1 VADRYFE
8 AEEPIPA
15 YAFDASD
22 LWVECEF
29 NSRMVGHIRRVSW
42 ALAEYLG
49 ANSAAELEGLTDRE
63 FAGHEPENLL
73 MVRQL
78 IEGRIPA
85 GQNLLWLRH
94 CKTRERVWFHM
105 RVTLMQGTCVEARLL
120 SVEAEEMNPRPLQQP
135 IWVPLPAAYG
145 PAPRELARMEMLA
158 ATAQAAAAKVEDR
171 LARVPELIEEVAI
184 KLLERRGLPLKEEDR
199 PPARERESSPT
210 KYPTD
215 HGEFEAACHHAFDVI
230 GDIPDAD
237 PSMINVA
244 LNWFPMPIATNTLR
258 AGMRFHRYVPE
269 VGRRDYARVLKKL
282 YNEYHHLLDVA
293 AAFVAVATA
302 CGHLHQV
309 MPFTVKAFAAVA
321 PHISH
326 HL

>member
-1 VADRYFE
+1 VADRSFE

-29 NSRMVGHIRRVSW
+29 NGRMTGHIRRVSW

-49 ANSAAELEGLTDRE
+49 TSAAELEGLTDRE

-94 CKTRERVWFHM
+94 RKTRDRVWFHM
-105 RVTLMQGTCVEARLL
+105 RATLIQGTCLEARLL
-120 SVEAEEMNPRPLQQP
+120 PVAAEEMDPRRLQQP
-135 IWVPLPAAYG
+135 IWMPLPAAYG
-145 PAPRELARMEMLA
+145 PSPQELARLEMIA
-158 ATAQAAAAKVEDR
+158 TTAQAAAARVEDR
-171 LARVPELIEEVAI
+171 LAHVPELIEEVTI
-184 KLLERRGLPLKEEDR
+184 KLLEQRGLPLKEEDR
-199 PPARERESSPT
+199 PSSRERESSPT

-215 HGEFEAACHHAFDVI
+215 PAEFEADLHHAFDVI
-230 GDIPDAD
+230 GDTEDAD
-237 PSMINVA
+237 PSMTNVA
-244 LNWFPMPIATNTLR
+244 LNWFPTPIATNTLR
-258 AGMRFHRYVPE
+258 AGMRFHNYVSEAQP
-269 VGRRDYARVLKKL
+269 RDYARVLKKL

-293 AAFVAVATA
+293 AAFVAVATT

-309 MPFTVKAFAAVA
+309 IPAAKVLA
-321 PHISH
+321 AIVPHISH
-326 HL
+326 YL